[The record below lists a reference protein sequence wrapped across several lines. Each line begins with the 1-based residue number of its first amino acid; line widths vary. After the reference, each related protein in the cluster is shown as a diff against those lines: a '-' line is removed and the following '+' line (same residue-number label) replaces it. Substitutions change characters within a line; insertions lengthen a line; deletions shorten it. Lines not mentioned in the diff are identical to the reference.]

1 MDART
6 AERRGEE
13 ARQLLETPLL
23 KEAWQALRDV
33 IVARLESESLTDDQR
48 RDLNYQL
55 QALRKHKRWFE
66 QVLVTGTLTAMEE
79 QRKRTIA
86 DRILRRA

>member
-1 MDART
+1 MDAKT

-13 ARQLLETPLL
+13 ARQLLDNPLV
-23 KEAWQALRDV
+23 KESFQVLRDV

-55 QALRKHKRWFE
+55 QALRKHKRWLE
-66 QVLVTGTLTAMEE
+66 QVMVTGTLAAMDEK
-79 QRKRTIA
+79 RKRSIA